1 MIRLAG
7 MTGILTLL
15 LGVGNLV
22 GHIGAAETPFAGVWK
37 VVGTLPAQG
46 GGQDSIL
53 GLVEIKGDEKSPKVE
68 LLTHGIE
75 PFKNAK
81 ATGATLKDGE
91 LTFALSSGQL
101 NISFVFVG
109 PANKATRTGGHMD
122 LRGNLLP
129 AYLSKSDKKDLKDV
143 KLETPAEGNEKLQAI
158 TKAANLDEQ
167 IQLAKAMVKDLPGRA
182 ATIRGTTLVVIAA
195 LKSGKSDQA
204 AQMADVVVSSANDF
218 GKAFSSRITREIAGE
233 LAKEKGSAPKAILLS
248 EGLLKD
254 LGPTAPAQQEAGL
267 LGVLR
272 MAFLKIGKTDDA
284 AKITAR
290 LDGLESKLDLEFE
303 KINIPFKP
311 TPYAGRKAD
320 SNRAVV
326 VELFTGAMCPPCVA
340 ADVSFDAL
348 IKTYTSK
355 DVILLQYHLHI
366 PGPDAL
372 TNATS
377 ESRQNFY
384 EKDIEGTPTMMI
396 NGKAGPP
403 LGGNRQGAERS
414 YQALTKII
422 NTSLSNAPTPVELSI
437 EAGASGNKVGARVI
451 YKGLKSTEN
460 LKLHTVLIENEVRY
474 PGSNGQR
481 LHHHIVRDFLG
492 GVTGVALKKTEGEE
506 SFTVEIPKLRETL
519 TGYLE
524 KFEKE
529 NGPFPVS
536 SKPLDLKHLKLVV
549 FIQNEKT
556 HEILQAAQADLPEG
570 K

>member
-1 MIRLAG
+1 
-7 MTGILTLL
+7 
-15 LGVGNLV
+15 
-22 GHIGAAETPFAGVWK
+22 
-37 VVGTLPAQG
+37 
-46 GGQDSIL
+46 
-53 GLVEIKGDEKSPKVE
+53 
-68 LLTHGIE
+68 
-75 PFKNAK
+75 
-81 ATGATLKDGE
+81 
-91 LTFALSSGQL
+91 
-101 NISFVFVG
+101 
-109 PANKATRTGGHMD
+109 
-122 LRGNLLP
+122 
-129 AYLSKSDKKDLKDV
+129 
-143 KLETPAEGNEKLQAI
+143 
-158 TKAANLDEQ
+158 
-167 IQLAKAMVKDLPGRA
+167 
-182 ATIRGTTLVVIAA
+182 
-195 LKSGKSDQA
+195 
-204 AQMADVVVSSANDF
+204 
-218 GKAFSSRITREIAGE
+218 
-233 LAKEKGSAPKAILLS
+233 
-248 EGLLKD
+248 
-254 LGPTAPAQQEAGL
+254 
-267 LGVLR
+267 

-422 NTSLSNAPTPVELSI
+422 NTSLTNAPTPVELSI